1 MELSRGYRRRIRVR
15 RHAVTLLAE
24 ATDLLARDARGGLDH
39 AEQQES
45 DAGRRAEQHRRLTAR
60 EVGGGF
66 QKLID
71 GLVANLA
78 GEVVD
83 AFGRLAREAGQ
94 LGRGGGGFAR
104 GGPHGGR
111 YLPAQCL
118 PPCGAGRVRNAAP
131 PPPRRRYVLPGRRS
145 TRLRLVACCSYR
157 SSEASC
163 SRR

>member
-15 RHAVTLLAE
+15 RHAVTLLAD

-45 DAGRRAEQHRRLTAR
+45 DGGRRAEQHRRLTAR

-94 LGRGGGGFAR
+94 LRRGGVEFAR
-104 GGPHGGR
+104 GDTHGGR
-111 YLPAQCL
+111 YPAAQGR
-118 PPCGAGRVRNAAP
+118 PARGA
-131 PPPRRRYVLPGRRS
+131 
-145 TRLRLVACCSYR
+145 
-157 SSEASC
+157 
-163 SRR
+163 